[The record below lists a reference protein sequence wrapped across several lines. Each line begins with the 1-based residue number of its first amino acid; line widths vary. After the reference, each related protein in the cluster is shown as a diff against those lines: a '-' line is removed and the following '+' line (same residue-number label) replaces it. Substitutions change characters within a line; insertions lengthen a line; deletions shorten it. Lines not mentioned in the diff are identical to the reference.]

1 MGRPSFPLVFAGR
14 EPDNSHMENALFFSM
29 QSAKR
34 PKEKSIMKWMKW
46 FLVMMV
52 GLAVG
57 LGMVGCS
64 SDDDGNDDP
73 LVGTWSATSFNGQPM
88 PANTSVTV
96 TFRDD
101 GTAQGTTTFGAETDS
116 FSGTWS
122 AANGIITIV
131 DEDGAENTP
140 YSISGNT
147 LTITDPEG
155 SFTLTR
161 K

>member
-1 MGRPSFPLVFAGR
+1 
-14 EPDNSHMENALFFSM
+14 
-29 QSAKR
+29 
-34 PKEKSIMKWMKW
+34 
-46 FLVMMV
+46 
-52 GLAVG
+52 
-57 LGMVGCS
+57 
-64 SDDDGNDDP
+64 
-73 LVGTWSATSFNGQPM
+73 M